1 MFKINKNRRFNY
13 TPRFFRGKEDVS
25 INFESKISRS
35 RDQYNSIDMGM
46 NWSDQRH
53 KKRNTGNRGVNLTLI
68 LTVIFLI
75 LVFLYIIDFDL
86 TIFYTN

>member
-1 MFKINKNRRFNY
+1 MFNLKKNRRFNY
-13 TPRFFRGKEDVS
+13 TPRFFRGKEDIS
-25 INFESKISRS
+25 INFESKISKS

>member
-1 MFKINKNRRFNY
+1 MFNLKKNRRFNY
-13 TPRFFRGKEDVS
+13 TPRFFRGKEDTS
-25 INFESKISRS
+25 INFESKISKS

>member
-1 MFKINKNRRFNY
+1 MLKLNKNRRFNY
-13 TPRFFRGKEDVS
+13 TPRFYKGKEDIS
-25 INFESKISRS
+25 MNFESRISKY

-46 NWSDQRH
+46 NWSDQRDRM
-53 KKRNTGNRGVNLTLI
+53 RNRRNRGVNLTLI
-68 LTVIFLI
+68 LVIVFLI

>member
-1 MFKINKNRRFNY
+1 MFNLNKNRRFNY
-13 TPRFFRGKEDVS
+13 TPRFFRGKEDIS
-25 INFESKISRS
+25 INFESKISKS

>member
-1 MFKINKNRRFNY
+1 MFNLNKNRRFNY

-25 INFESKISRS
+25 INFESKISKS

-46 NWSDQRH
+46 NWSDQRD
-53 KKRNTGNRGVNLTLI
+53 KMRNTRNRGINLTLI
-68 LTVIFLI
+68 LIVGFLI

>member
-1 MFKINKNRRFNY
+1 MFKLNKNRRFNY
-13 TPRFFRGKEDVS
+13 TPRFFRGKEYTS
-25 INFESKISRS
+25 INFESKISKS

-46 NWSDQRH
+46 NWSDQRD
-53 KKRNTGNRGVNLTLI
+53 KMRNTRNRGINLTLI
-68 LTVIFLI
+68 LIVVFLI

>member
-1 MFKINKNRRFNY
+1 MFNLNKNRRFNY

-25 INFESKISRS
+25 INFESKISKS